1 MYSAMNPHTQKYS
14 ATLSPLTTPF
24 QHHMEVLSKAIRQE
38 KEIKHGSRITIYIEN
53 AKKLTIKHNA
63 IYINNRRMKYMGIN

>member
-1 MYSAMNPHTQKYS
+1 MYSAMNPHTQKYTYVHS
-14 ATLSPLTTPF
+14 AMLSLLTTPF
-24 QHHMEVLSKAIRQE
+24 QHHMEVLSKAIWQE

-63 IYINNRRMKYMGIN
+63 IYINNRQMK